1 MPFDSIIKWGKKN
14 IINPLAG
21 VSEEGP
27 SRAERN
33 WDAWGYQVGADPTEK
48 ALLQKGMDMQQG
60 LSRSYQD
67 AVGGPVQIRLAG
79 EGNPQQ
85 LAAARE
91 RRNAQYAAA
100 GLPGVGFAEGRANAK
115 IEGPSQVAGAESKGL
130 ARALDKGYG
139 MGAGGRPG
147 PSDKPKESLVA
158 GNLEQPGTRT
168 GEGPQIKTETK
179 IPRIEK
185 DRK

>member
-1 MPFDSIIKWGKKN
+1 MAFDPIGFAKKE

-21 VSEEGP
+21 VSEAAP
-27 SRAERN
+27 TRAPRN
-33 WDAWGYQVGADPTEK
+33 WIDWDYQVGEDPTEK
-48 ALLQKGMDMQQG
+48 AMLQKGMDMQKG
-60 LSRSYQD
+60 LARSYEE

-85 LAAARE
+85 LAAARG

-100 GLPGVGFAEGRANAK
+100 GLPNVGFEEGRANMK
-115 IEGPSQVAGAESKGL
+115 SEGPSQIAGAQSKGL
-130 ARALDKGYG
+130 SRSLDKGYG
-139 MGAGGRPG
+139 MAAQVP
-147 PSDKPKESLVA
+147 PKEKPSPVA
-158 GNLEQPGTRT
+158 SNLGQSGTRI